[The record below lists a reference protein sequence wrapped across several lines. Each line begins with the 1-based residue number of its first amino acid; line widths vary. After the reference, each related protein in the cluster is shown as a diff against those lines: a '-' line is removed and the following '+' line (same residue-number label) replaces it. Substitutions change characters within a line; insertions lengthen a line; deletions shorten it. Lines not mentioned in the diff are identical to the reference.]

1 MSLYSSPWFAKAA
14 ILYDHRRNVRPWAE
28 KIEPLS
34 GGGLAVAPGDSVQ
47 HPVVFEIDNKIRV
60 VPLADRG
67 LTHWALDILRSAPAV
82 TNRGLG
88 HAGGRQADLAAIGLA
103 ANGDLQLFGVQVG
116 CQAGRHQGRHRHG
129 GDQVS
134 LVLHWVLH

>member
-14 ILYDHRRNVRPWAE
+14 ILSDHCRNVRPWAE

-34 GGGLAVAPGDSVQ
+34 GGGLAVALDDGVQ
-47 HPVVFEIDNKIRV
+47 HPVVLKVDDEIGV
-60 VPLADRG
+60 VPLGNRRLAYQAQDV
-67 LTHWALDILRSAPAV
+67 LRSAPPVA
-82 TNRGLG
+82 NRGLG
-88 HAGGRQADLAAIGLA
+88 HAGGWQADLAAIGLA
-103 ANGDLQLFGVQVG
+103 ANWDFQLFGVQVG
-116 CQAGRHQGRHRHG
+116 GHAGRQQGRQCHG